1 MEGRIISNLDNLLS
15 AFRKA
20 RSPAARQ
27 KLAEQI
33 RIFKYKSHQSLTP
46 SGRLIRR

>member
-1 MEGRIISNLDNLLS
+1 METKLETLLS
-15 AFRKA
+15 ALRKA
-20 RSPAARQ
+20 RSPSARQ